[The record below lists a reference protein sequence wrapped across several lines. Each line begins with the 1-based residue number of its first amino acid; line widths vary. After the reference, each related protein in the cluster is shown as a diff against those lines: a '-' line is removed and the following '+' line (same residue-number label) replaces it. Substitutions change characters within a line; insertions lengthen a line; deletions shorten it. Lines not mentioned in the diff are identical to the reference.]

1 MATAQV
7 PSATRYAINASPSIV
22 MPAIVVFSPLASRN
36 RNANQVGK
44 IAETTLVS
52 NADFP
57 QSYIQ
62 YPRTSNGSD
71 ARSNS
76 ASDMTI
82 PKSRRG
88 REVMSIATPLVFL
101 RLH

>member
-1 MATAQV
+1 M
-7 PSATRYAINASPSIV
+7 V
-22 MPAIVVFSPLASRN
+22 MPATVVFSPLASRN
-36 RNANQVGK
+36 KNANQVGK

-52 NADFP
+52 NDDFP

-82 PKSRRG
+82 PMFRRG
-88 REVMSIATPLVFL
+88 REVMSIVTSLYFL